1 MELRDLEYRAPGAF
15 NKNISYEL
23 SALIDA
29 DSLVYGVFDYN
40 RTLIWAGRGSLSEI
54 DSLKEEL
61 INNGIT
67 IRKVKV
73 GILSSPHTIIP
84 NDEFNTDTIKD
95 MITHVNHIGQP
106 EQYIYRNDYAV
117 QHKLRVLYA
126 VKKDVVKKLNSSFDN
141 CQLIHVNFAQ
151 VESTQSA
158 EEQNHM
164 VRLCFYEASFCM
176 SIVHKDQLILCN
188 TYRRRD
194 SQDVLYFL
202 GLAFERLGLEHSS
215 QTIEVGGFIMHDGPL
230 LMELKKYFGGIQY
243 ATGFIKS
250 KLKQSEK
257 HYHLPLYMISKCA

>member
-1 MELRDLEYRAPGAF
+1 LELRDLEYKAPGAI

-40 RTLIWAGRGSLSEI
+40 RTLIWAGRGSLSGI

-61 INNGIT
+61 SKNGIT

-84 NDEFNTDTIKD
+84 NDEFNTDTIRD
-95 MITHVNHIGQP
+95 MITHVNHIVQP

-117 QHKLRVLYA
+117 EHKLRVLYA
-126 VKKDVVKKLNSSFDN
+126 VKKEVVKKLNISFEN

-151 VESTQSA
+151 VESTETA
-158 EEQNHM
+158 EGQNHM
-164 VRLCFYEASFCM
+164 VRLCFYESSFCM
-176 SIVHKDQLILCN
+176 SIVLQDQLILCN

-194 SQDVLYFL
+194 SQDVLYFVA
-202 GLAFERLGLEHSS
+202 LAFERLGLDHSS
-215 QTIEVGGFIMHDGPL
+215 QTIEVGGFVMHNDPL
-230 LMELKKYFGGIQY
+230 LRELKKYFGGIKY
-243 ATGFIKS
+243 ATGYIRS
-250 KLKQSEK
+250 NLKQSDE